1 MRALYNEGLLAS
13 DFDYELPKDRIAQHP
28 LPERSA
34 SRMLILDRQAG
45 SWTDAQFRDLP
56 EWVGKGDCLAV
67 NNSRVLA
74 ARLRGR
80 RRSRSGAT
88 SGGTAEILLLE
99 PDGSGAGQWRALVRP
114 GRKLAHGS
122 IVDAGGAAIHILGRA
137 AGGARIV
144 TFPGLDDAAV
154 EDLLEAHGHVPLPPY
169 IRRPDDR
176 RDRERYQCVFARER
190 GSVAAPTA
198 GLHFD
203 EALLE
208 ELRGR
213 GTVVAELTLH
223 VGLGTFRPV
232 TVERVEDHRLDAERF
247 ELGPAAAAAIQKA
260 RRTIAVGTTSV
271 RVLESVAAGNEGAVR
286 PMRGATDLFIAPGYR
301 FQAVDALL
309 TNFHLPKS
317 TLLMLVAAF
326 AGREFVR
333 EAYAHAVREGYR
345 FYSYGDCM
353 LIV

>member
-1 MRALYNEGLLAS
+1 MLAS
-13 DFDYELPKDRIAQHP
+13 DFDYELPQDRIAQHP

-34 SRMLILDRQAG
+34 SRLLILDRRAG

-56 EWVGKGDCLAV
+56 ERVGKGDCLAV

-74 ARLRGR
+74 ARLRGQR
-80 RRSRSGAT
+80 RPRSRRSA
-88 SGGTAEILLLE
+88 GGRAEILLLE
-99 PDGSGAGQWRALVRP
+99 PDGSGGGQWRALVRP
-114 GRKLAHGS
+114 GRKLPPGS
-122 IVDAGGAAIHILGRA
+122 IVDAGGAEIHILGPA
-137 AGGARIV
+137 PGGTRIV
-144 TFPGLDDAAV
+144 TFPGLDGAAV
-154 EDLLEAHGHVPLPPY
+154 DDLLDTHGHIPLPPY
-169 IRRPDDR
+169 IRRPDNR
-176 RDRERYQCVFARER
+176 SDRERYQCVFAREG

-203 EALLE
+203 EVLLRV
-208 ELRGR
+208 LRGR
-213 GTVVAELTLH
+213 GATVAELTLH

-232 TVERVEDHRLDAERF
+232 TVERVEDHRMDAERF
-247 ELGPAAAAAIQKA
+247 ELRPAAAATIQKA
-260 RRTIAVGTTSV
+260 RRTIAVGTTTV
-271 RVLESVAAGNEGAVR
+271 RVLESVAARSNGAMR
-286 PMRGATDLFIAPGYR
+286 PMRGTTDLFIAPGFQ

-333 EAYAHAVREGYR
+333 AAYAHAVREGYR

>member
-1 MRALYNEGLLAS
+1 
-13 DFDYELPKDRIAQHP
+13 
-28 LPERSA
+28 
-34 SRMLILDRQAG
+34 MLILDRQAG

-56 EWVGKGDCLAV
+56 EQVGRGDCLAV

-74 ARLRGR
+74 ARLLGQR
-80 RRSRSGAT
+80 RPGSSA
-88 SGGTAEILLLE
+88 GGTAEILLLE
-99 PDGSGAGQWRALVRP
+99 PDASGAGQWRALVRP
-114 GRKLAHGS
+114 GRKLPPGS
-122 IVDAGGAAIHILGRA
+122 IVDAGGAEIHILGRA
-137 AGGARIV
+137 PGGTRIV
-144 TFPGLDDAAV
+144 TFPGLDGVGVD
-154 EDLLEAHGHVPLPPY
+154 ELLEAHGHVPLPPY

-176 RDRERYQCVFARER
+176 RDRDRYQCVFARER

-208 ELRGR
+208 AVRGR
-213 GTVVAELTLH
+213 GAAVAELTLH

-232 TVERVEDHRLDAERF
+232 TVERVEDHRMDAERF
-247 ELGPAAAAAIQKA
+247 ELRPAAAAAIQRG

-271 RVLESVAAGNEGAVR
+271 RLLESVAARNDGAIG
-286 PMRGATDLFIAPGYR
+286 PMRGATDLFIAPGFR